1 VVDGLL
7 LMADKKLEGIFHL
20 CGKRR
25 ESRMELLEMVVEEV
39 RKFRTVDITLK
50 PCSIDDFSLMESRPK
65 DVSMKPDKLVVA
77 TDLNITPT
85 QEVCRKTVEDYYA
98 NAATQ

>member
-1 VVDGLL
+1 
-7 LMADKKLEGIFHL
+7 
-20 CGKRR
+20 
-25 ESRMELLEMVVEEV
+25 
-39 RKFRTVDITLK
+39 
-50 PCSIDDFSLMESRPK
+50 MESRPK